1 MATHVNS
8 RPASRPAVIRHAP
21 AVASGGKSEFL
32 RLLPAAVASAVV
44 HVGLF
49 GLLFLV
55 ASPSSQANNQIENV
69 DNTVKTDDAKDE
81 KKVNLAVADE
91 DLEGKDSDI
100 EIQYNNPR
108 EEKESVPGKMR
119 PNDPH
124 GVEGGKDE
132 RLKDLG
138 AIKGMGGGTGGG
150 MKGPNGTALVKGDP
164 GGYVGGNSRPSPGS
178 FYGRSGSTKKRALRE
193 GGGNPKSE
201 AAVALGLQWIARHQA
216 PDGRWSLQAFHR
228 HHRACNCGD
237 KANHENYT
245 AATAFGLLP
254 LLGAGYTH
262 KVKKGVT
269 NPYRHRVLLGL
280 SYLMRRQDKRTGN
293 FGGGMYAH
301 GLATIA
307 MCEAYGLTRD
317 PLLKRS
323 AQRAVNYIVKAQ
335 DLNGG
340 GWRYSPREAGD
351 TSVVG
356 WQVMALKSA
365 QMAELD
371 VPRDTMRRAEGFLDS
386 VMDPATAGYQYM
398 PANSPTEA
406 MSAVGLLCRQYLQSW
421 GPSSPRMVKGVRKW
435 LDTHP
440 PDPGL
445 KNMYYYYY
453 ATQVLHHFGGQ
464 SWKKWN
470 VKMRDML
477 IAGQD
482 KGTDRKTNHQ
492 KGSWSPVGEQW
503 GAAGGR
509 LMITSLSVL
518 TLEVYYRY
526 LPLYRRDVVEKKDQ
540 DIKGK
545 K

>member
-1 MATHVNS
+1 MATHVN
-8 RPASRPAVIRHAP
+8 SRPAVIRHAP
-21 AVASGGKSEFL
+21 AVAAAGKSDFL
-32 RLLPAAVASAVV
+32 RPLPAAVASAVV

-55 ASPSSQANNQIENV
+55 ASPSQANNQTENV
-69 DNTVKTDDAKDE
+69 DNTVKADDDTAKDE
-81 KKVNLAVADE
+81 KKVNLAVTDE

-100 EIQYNNPR
+100 EIQNNNPR
-108 EEKESVPGKMR
+108 EEKESVPGRMR
-119 PNDPH
+119 PNHPH
-124 GVEGGKDE
+124 GVEGSKE
-132 RLKDLG
+132 QPLKSLG
-138 AIKGMGGGTGGG
+138 AIKGMGGGAGGG
-150 MKGPNGTALVKGDP
+150 IKGPNGTALVKGDP
-164 GGYVGGNSRPSPGS
+164 GGHVGGNRRPSPGS
-178 FYGRSGSTKKRALRE
+178 YYGRSGATKKKALRE
-193 GGGNPKSE
+193 GGGNSKSE

-216 PDGRWSLQAFHR
+216 PDGGWSLRAFH

-237 KANHENYT
+237 KATSENCT

-262 KVKKGVT
+262 KVKKGVK
-269 NPYRHRVLLGL
+269 NPYARRVLRGL
-280 SYLMRRQDKRTGN
+280 DYLMRNQDKLTGN

-317 PLLKRS
+317 QLLRKS
-323 AQRAVNYIVKAQ
+323 AQRAVNYIVNAQ

-386 VMDPATAGYQYM
+386 VMDPDTAGYKYQ
-398 PANSPTEA
+398 PAYATTEA
-406 MSAVGLLCRQYLQSW
+406 MTAVGLLCRQYLQSW
-421 GPSSPRMVKGVRKW
+421 GPSSPRMVKGVRSW

-440 PDPGL
+440 PDSGL

-470 VKMRDML
+470 EKMRDML
-477 IAGQD
+477 IATQD

-509 LMITSLSVL
+509 LMITSLSIL
-518 TLEVYYRY
+518 TQEVYYRY
-526 LPLYRRDVVEKKDQ
+526 LPLYRRDVVEK
-540 DIKGK
+540 
-545 K
+545 